1 MKLLK
6 AAKSCG
12 KLLKDVKTCGRG
24 HEKGGKEK
32 TGRRKMRPVRF
43 GSLFLF
49 FPRAGTG
56 IAGDLDQ
63 PDHQDQRRRKR
74 AVAEYA

>member
-1 MKLLK
+1 MHE

-32 TGRRKMRPVRF
+32 TGRIFCARC
-43 GSLFLF
+43 GLEAYF
-49 FPRAGTG
+49 FSSRVQA
-56 IAGDLDQ
+56 
-63 PDHQDQRRRKR
+63 R
-74 AVAEYA
+74 V

>member
-1 MKLLK
+1 MRE

-12 KLLKDVKTCGRG
+12 KLLKAVKTCGRER
-24 HEKGGKEK
+24 EKGGKEK
-32 TGRRKMRPVRF
+32 TGRIFLRPVWF

-56 IAGDLDQ
+56 IADDLDQ

-74 AVAEYA
+74 AVAEYG

>member
-1 MKLLK
+1 MRE

-12 KLLKDVKTCGRG
+12 KLLKAVKTCGRE

-32 TGRRKMRPVRF
+32 TGRIFLRPVRF

-56 IAGDLDQ
+56 IADDLDQ

-74 AVAEYA
+74 AVSEYG

>member
-1 MKLLK
+1 MHE

-43 GSLFLF
+43 GGLFLF

>member
-1 MKLLK
+1 MRK

-12 KLLKDVKTCGRG
+12 KLLKAVKTCGRE

-43 GSLFLF
+43 GGLFLF

-56 IAGDLDQ
+56 IADDLGQ

-74 AVAEYA
+74 AVAEYG